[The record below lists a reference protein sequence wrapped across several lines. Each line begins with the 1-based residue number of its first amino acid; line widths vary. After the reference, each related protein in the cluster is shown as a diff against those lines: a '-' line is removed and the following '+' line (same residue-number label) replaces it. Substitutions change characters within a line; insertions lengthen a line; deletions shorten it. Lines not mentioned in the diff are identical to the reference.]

1 MSTANTQSLNT
12 SLNNHSKDNKF
23 RAQLKK
29 VYQAFKE
36 KPMTMKEA
44 DVYTGVMRENICR
57 YVDTL
62 LEQERIAIV
71 KKRKCKITGYP
82 YVNEYTGDP
91 NLFPKSNQLK
101 MFN

>member
-1 MSTANTQSLNT
+1 MESTNSQSLNKF
-12 SLNNHSKDNKF
+12 HEAKDNKF
-23 RAQLKK
+23 KAQLKK
-29 VYQAFKE
+29 VYQAFKD

-62 LEQERIAIV
+62 LEQERIAII

-91 NLFPKSNQLK
+91 SLFPKSSQLK
-101 MFN
+101 MF

>member
-1 MSTANTQSLNT
+1 MSTTNTQSLNKF
-12 SLNNHSKDNKF
+12 HEAKDNKF
-23 RAQLKK
+23 KAQLKK

-57 YVDTL
+57 YVDML
-62 LEQERIAIV
+62 LDQERIAIR
-71 KKRKCKITGYP
+71 KKRKCSITGYP

-91 NLFPKSNQLK
+91 SLFPKSNQLK
-101 MFN
+101 MF

>member
-1 MSTANTQSLNT
+1 MRSTNSQSLN
-12 SLNNHSKDNKF
+12 SFSVSESKDNKF

-57 YVDTL
+57 YVNTL
-62 LEQERIAIV
+62 INQERIALR
-71 KKRKCKITGYP
+71 KKRRCNITGFP
-82 YVNEYTGDP
+82 NVNEYTGDP
-91 NLFPKSNQLK
+91 SLFPQSNQLK
-101 MFN
+101 MF

>member
-1 MSTANTQSLNT
+1 MESTNSQSLINKFQQA
-12 SLNNHSKDNKF
+12 KDNNF
-23 RAQLKK
+23 TAQLKK

-101 MFN
+101 MFS